1 LPADERWLPLWI
13 GNFFK
18 PTTRKEINMT
28 NENIILFIFT
38 AVLAV
43 IAAKIVR
50 ARYRHEFIVNEGF
63 AGLLSHEGKLEETLA
78 AGRHVR
84 WGKHYRLALIDIRK
98 TLLQVAGQEVL
109 SADNVGVKLSIVLTI
124 QIVDAAKSMQAA
136 DNHVAHIYSATQIA
150 VRAVV
155 AGVTME
161 ALLTERV
168 AIGAALRELIAQ
180 QAETVGV
187 QLRAV
192 EVRDVMLPGELRKAF
207 SEVLKAKQEGQAALE
222 RARGESASLRNLANA
237 ARLMENQPALA
248 TLRFLQTLGNSNAGQ
263 MVVMNDMSAFAPVA
277 KARGNARA
285 VPESNET

>member
-1 LPADERWLPLWI
+1 
-13 GNFFK
+13 
-18 PTTRKEINMT
+18 MT
-28 NENIILFIFT
+28 NECILIFFLAL
-38 AVLAV
+38 AVLLG
-43 IAAKIVR
+43 AKIIR
-50 ARYRHEFIVNEGF
+50 AKYRRELIVNEGF
-63 AGLLSHEGKLEETLA
+63 AGLLSHEGKLKETLA

-84 WGKHYRLALIDIRK
+84 WGKHYRLALVDTRK

-109 SADNVGVKLSIVLTI
+109 SADNVGVKLSIVLTT
-124 QIVDAAKSMQAA
+124 QIVDAAKSVQAA
-136 DNHVAHIYSATQIA
+136 DNHAAHIYSATQTA
-150 VRAVV
+150 VRGVV

-168 AIGAALRELIAQ
+168 AIGAALRDLVAP
-180 QAETVGV
+180 QAEAVGV
-187 QLRAV
+187 QLHAA

-263 MVVMNDMSAFAPVA
+263 MVVMNDMSAFAPAA
-277 KARGNARA
+277 KARGTARA
-285 VPESNET
+285 APESNET

>member
-1 LPADERWLPLWI
+1 MTDEYILI
-13 GNFFK
+13 FF
-18 PTTRKEINMT
+18 
-28 NENIILFIFT
+28 
-38 AVLAV
+38 LALV
-43 IAAKIVR
+43 ALLGAKIIR
-50 ARYRHEFIVNEGF
+50 AKYRHEFIVNEGF
-63 AGLLSHEGKLEETLA
+63 AGLLSHEGKLSETLT

-84 WGKHYRLALIDIRK
+84 WGKHYRVALVDLRK

-109 SADNVGVKLSIVLTI
+109 SADNVGVKLSIVLTT
-124 QIVDAAKSMQAA
+124 QIVDAAKTVQAS
-136 DNHVAHIYSATQIA
+136 DNHIAHIYSATQTS
-150 VRAVV
+150 VRRVV

-168 AIGAALRELIAQ
+168 AIGAALRDLIAP
-180 QAETVGV
+180 QAEAVGV
-187 QLRAV
+187 QLHAA

-285 VPESNET
+285 APESTET